1 MSAPTTTIQYDKD
14 HWRTTLRESPFHAR
28 LAPLNIRHNWIGW
41 AGYLSANAYYEESI
55 EYFAL
60 RNQAT
65 LYDLSP
71 MIKYA
76 FRGPGAEACLNRI
89 VTRDVRKQKPGRVSY
104 SVWCNDAG
112 HVLDDGTIFRFG
124 PEEFRLC
131 CQERHLPWFLD
142 SAQGFDATVEE
153 VTDQVAGLA
162 LQGPCSA
169 AILRR
174 LGIAEVE
181 RMKPFDLVRVTL
193 DGFALELSRTGFTGD
208 LGYELWVAPG
218 DALALWD
225 RLMVA
230 GADYGLRPMGSNALN
245 MARLEGGFIMPKVEF
260 VPAAQALRQRGRSP
274 FELAQER
281 QVDFAKGPFNGRRA
295 LLAEQ
300 AAGSRHILVPL
311 ELEGHKIV
319 AGSLAYHRQK
329 KEIGFLTSAMWS
341 PTVKRAIA
349 FASLKRP
356 YGDTVKDDL
365 WVEVYVQ
372 KELKWDK
379 VMAKA
384 TVVGRPFFDPPR
396 KKATPPGDI

>member
-1 MSAPTTTIQYDKD
+1 MSAYGRE
-14 HWRTTLRESPFHAR
+14 HWHVTLKESPFHAR
-28 LAPLNIRHNWIGW
+28 LAPLNLRQNWIGW
-41 AGYLSANAYYEESI
+41 AGYLSANAYYDASI

-71 MIKYA
+71 MIKYEI
-76 FRGPGAEACLNRI
+76 RGPGAEAFLNRL

-104 SVWCNDAG
+104 SVWCDDAG

-142 SAQGFDATVEE
+142 SAQGFDVTLRE
-153 VTDQVAGLA
+153 VTDEIAGLA

-174 LGIAEVE
+174 LGLAEVE
-181 RMKPFDLVRVTL
+181 RLKPFDLARTTL

-208 LGYELWVAPG
+208 LGYELWVAPAQ
-218 DALALWD
+218 ALALWD
-225 RLMVA
+225 RLMAA
-230 GADYGLRPMGSNALN
+230 GAVYGLRPMGSDALN
-245 MARLEGGFIMPKVEF
+245 MARIEGGFIMPKVDF
-260 VPAAQALRQRGRSP
+260 VPAAHALRERGRSP
-274 FELAQER
+274 FELAQDR

-300 AAGSRHILVPL
+300 ARGARYILVPV
-311 ELEGHKIV
+311 ELEGHHIV
-319 AGSLAYHRQK
+319 QGSLAYYK
-329 KEIGFLTSAMWS
+329 GKTEIGFLTSAIWS

-349 FASLKRP
+349 YASLRRP

-379 VMAKA
+379 VMARA
-384 TVVGRPFFDPPR
+384 TVVPRPFFDPPR
-396 KKATPPGDI
+396 RKVTPPGDL

>member
-1 MSAPTTTIQYDKD
+1 MSVARD
-14 HWRTTLRESPFHAR
+14 HWRTVLRESPFHPR
-28 LAPLNIRHNWIGW
+28 LAPLNLRQNWIGW
-41 AGYLSANAYYEESI
+41 AGYLSANAYYDASI

-76 FRGPGAEACLNRI
+76 IAGPQAEAFLNRL
-89 VTRDVRKQKPGRVSY
+89 VTRDIRKQKPGRVAY
-104 SVWCNDAG
+104 SLWCDDRG

-142 SAQGFDATVEE
+142 TARGFDVSVRE
-153 VTDQVAGLA
+153 VTDEVAGLA

-174 LGIAEVE
+174 LGLAEVE
-181 RMKPFDLVRVTL
+181 TLRPFDLVRAAL
-193 DGFALELSRTGFTGD
+193 DGLALEVSRTGFTGD

-225 RLMVA
+225 RLMAA
-230 GADYGLRPMGSNALN
+230 GAEHGLRPMGSDALN
-245 MARLEGGFIMPKVEF
+245 MARIEGGFIAPKVDF
-260 VPAAQALRQRGRSP
+260 VPAAHALRERGRSP
-274 FELAQER
+274 FELGQER
-281 QVDFAKGPFNGRRA
+281 QVQFDKGPFNGRRA

-300 AAGSRHILVPL
+300 AAGSRYVLVPI

-319 AGSLAYHRQK
+319 AGSLVYHRRK
-329 KEIGFLTSAMWS
+329 KEVGFLTSALWS
-341 PTVKRAIA
+341 PTVKRAIGY
-349 FASLKRP
+349 ASLKRP
-356 YGDTVKDDL
+356 YGDSVKDDL

-384 TVVGRPFFDPPR
+384 RIVPRPFFDPPR
-396 KKATPPGDI
+396 RKATPPGDL

>member
-1 MSAPTTTIQYDKD
+1 MSAYGRE
-14 HWRTTLRESPFHAR
+14 HWHVTLKESPFHAR
-28 LAPLNIRHNWIGW
+28 LAPLNLRQNWIGW
-41 AGYLSANAYYEESI
+41 AGYLSANAYYDASI

-71 MIKYA
+71 MIKYEIK
-76 FRGPGAEACLNRI
+76 GPGAEAFLNRL

-104 SVWCNDAG
+104 SVWCDDAG

-142 SAQGFDATVEE
+142 SAQGFDVTLRE
-153 VTDQVAGLA
+153 VTDEIAGLA

-174 LGIAEVE
+174 LGLAEVE
-181 RMKPFDLVRVTL
+181 RLKPFDLARTTL

-208 LGYELWVAPG
+208 LGYELWVAPAQ
-218 DALALWD
+218 ALALWD
-225 RLMVA
+225 RLMAV
-230 GADYGLRPMGSNALN
+230 GAVYGLRPMGSDALN
-245 MARLEGGFIMPKVEF
+245 MARIEGGFIMPKVDF
-260 VPAAQALRQRGRSP
+260 VPAAHALRERGRSP

-300 AAGSRHILVPL
+300 ARGARYILVPV
-311 ELEGHKIV
+311 ELEGHHIV
-319 AGSLAYHRQK
+319 QGSLAYYKEK
-329 KEIGFLTSAMWS
+329 KEIGFLTSAIWS

-349 FASLKRP
+349 YASLRRP
-356 YGDTVKDDL
+356 YGDTIKDDL

-379 VMAKA
+379 VMARA
-384 TVVGRPFFDPPR
+384 TVVPRPFFDPPR
-396 KKATPPGDI
+396 RKVTPPGEL

>member
-1 MSAPTTTIQYDKD
+1 MSAYGRE
-14 HWRTTLRESPFHAR
+14 HWHVTLKESPFHAR
-28 LAPLNIRHNWIGW
+28 LAPLNLRQNWIGW
-41 AGYLSANAYYEESI
+41 AGYLSANAYYDASI

-71 MIKYA
+71 MIKYEIK
-76 FRGPGAEACLNRI
+76 GPDAERFLNRL

-104 SVWCNDAG
+104 SVWCDDAG

-142 SAQGFDATVEE
+142 SAQGFDVTLRE
-153 VTDQVAGLA
+153 VTDEIAGLA

-174 LGIAEVE
+174 LGLAEVE
-181 RMKPFDLVRVTL
+181 RLKPFDLARTTL

-208 LGYELWVAPG
+208 LGYELWVAPEQ
-218 DALALWD
+218 ALALWD
-225 RLMVA
+225 RLMAA
-230 GADYGLRPMGSNALN
+230 GAVYGLRPMGSDALN
-245 MARLEGGFIMPKVEF
+245 MARIEGGFIMPKVDF
-260 VPAAQALRQRGRSP
+260 VPAAHALRERGRSP

-300 AAGSRHILVPL
+300 ARGARYILVPV
-311 ELEGHKIV
+311 ELEGHHIV
-319 AGSLAYHRQK
+319 QGSLAYYKEK
-329 KEIGFLTSAMWS
+329 KEIGFLTSAIWS

-349 FASLKRP
+349 YASLRRP
-356 YGDTVKDDL
+356 YGDTIKDDL

-379 VMAKA
+379 VMARA
-384 TVVGRPFFDPPR
+384 TVVPRPFFDPPR
-396 KKATPPGDI
+396 RKVTPPGDL

>member
-1 MSAPTTTIQYDKD
+1 MSAYGRE
-14 HWRTTLRESPFHAR
+14 HWHVTLKESPFHAR
-28 LAPLNIRHNWIGW
+28 LAPLNLRQNWIGW
-41 AGYLSANAYYEESI
+41 AGYLSANAYYDASI

-71 MIKYA
+71 MIKYEIK
-76 FRGPGAEACLNRI
+76 GPGAEAFLNRL

-104 SVWCNDAG
+104 SVWCDDAG

-142 SAQGFDATVEE
+142 SAQGFDVTLRE
-153 VTDQVAGLA
+153 VTDEIAGLA

-174 LGIAEVE
+174 LGLAEVE
-181 RMKPFDLVRVTL
+181 RLKPFDLARTTL

-208 LGYELWVAPG
+208 LGYELWVAPAQ
-218 DALALWD
+218 ALALWD
-225 RLMVA
+225 RLMAA
-230 GADYGLRPMGSNALN
+230 GAVYGLRPMGSDALN
-245 MARLEGGFIMPKVEF
+245 MARIEGGFIMPKVDF
-260 VPAAQALRQRGRSP
+260 VPAAHALRERGRSP
-274 FELAQER
+274 FELAQDR

-300 AAGSRHILVPL
+300 ARGARYILVPV
-311 ELEGHKIV
+311 ELEGHHIV
-319 AGSLAYHRQK
+319 QGSLAYHK
-329 KEIGFLTSAMWS
+329 GKTEIGFLTSAIWS

-349 FASLKRP
+349 YASLRRP

-379 VMAKA
+379 VMARA
-384 TVVGRPFFDPPR
+384 TVVPRPFFDPPR
-396 KKATPPGDI
+396 RKVTPPGDL

>member
-1 MSAPTTTIQYDKD
+1 MSAYGRE
-14 HWRTTLRESPFHAR
+14 HWHVTLKESPFHAR
-28 LAPLNIRHNWIGW
+28 LAPLNLRQNWIGW
-41 AGYLSANAYYEESI
+41 AGYLSANAYYDASI

-71 MIKYA
+71 MIKYEIK
-76 FRGPGAEACLNRI
+76 GPGAEAFLNRL

-104 SVWCNDAG
+104 SVWCDDAG

-142 SAQGFDATVEE
+142 SAQGFDVTLRE
-153 VTDQVAGLA
+153 VTDEIAGLA

-174 LGIAEVE
+174 LGLAEVE
-181 RMKPFDLVRVTL
+181 RLKPFDLARTTL
-193 DGFALELSRTGFTGD
+193 EGFALELSRTGFTGD
-208 LGYELWVAPG
+208 LGYELWVAPEQ
-218 DALALWD
+218 ALALWD
-225 RLMVA
+225 RLMAA
-230 GADYGLRPMGSNALN
+230 GAVYGLRPMGSDALN
-245 MARLEGGFIMPKVEF
+245 MARIEGGFIMPKVDF
-260 VPAAQALRQRGRSP
+260 VPAAHALRERGRSP
-274 FELAQER
+274 FELAQDR

-300 AAGSRHILVPL
+300 ARGARYILVPV
-311 ELEGHKIV
+311 ELEGHHIV
-319 AGSLAYHRQK
+319 QGSLAYYKEK
-329 KEIGFLTSAMWS
+329 KEIGFLTSAIWS

-349 FASLKRP
+349 YASLRRP
-356 YGDTVKDDL
+356 YGDTIKDDL

-379 VMAKA
+379 VMARA
-384 TVVGRPFFDPPR
+384 TVVPRPFFDPPR
-396 KKATPPGDI
+396 RKVTPPGDL

>member
-1 MSAPTTTIQYDKD
+1 MSAYGRE
-14 HWRTTLRESPFHAR
+14 HWHVTLKESPFHAR
-28 LAPLNIRHNWIGW
+28 LAPLNLRQNWIGW
-41 AGYLSANAYYEESI
+41 AGYLSANAYYDASI

-71 MIKYA
+71 MIKYEIK
-76 FRGPGAEACLNRI
+76 GPGAEAFLNRL

-104 SVWCNDAG
+104 SVWCDDAG
-112 HVLDDGTIFRFG
+112 HVQDDGTIFRFG

-142 SAQGFDATVEE
+142 SAQGFDVTLRE
-153 VTDQVAGLA
+153 VTDEIAGLA

-174 LGIAEVE
+174 LGLAEVE
-181 RMKPFDLVRVTL
+181 RLKPFDLARTTL

-208 LGYELWVAPG
+208 LGYELWVAPAQ
-218 DALALWD
+218 ALALWD
-225 RLMVA
+225 RLMAA
-230 GADYGLRPMGSNALN
+230 GAVYGLRPMGSDALN
-245 MARLEGGFIMPKVEF
+245 MARIEGGFIMPKVDF
-260 VPAAQALRQRGRSP
+260 VPAAHALRERGRSP
-274 FELAQER
+274 FELAQDR

-300 AAGSRHILVPL
+300 ARGARYILVPV
-311 ELEGHKIV
+311 ELEGHHIV
-319 AGSLAYHRQK
+319 QGSLAYHK
-329 KEIGFLTSAMWS
+329 GKTEIGFLTSAIWS

-349 FASLKRP
+349 YASLRRP

-379 VMAKA
+379 VMARA
-384 TVVGRPFFDPPR
+384 TVVPRPFFDPPR
-396 KKATPPGDI
+396 RKVTPPGDL

>member
-1 MSAPTTTIQYDKD
+1 MSAHGRE
-14 HWRTTLRESPFHAR
+14 HWRVTLKESPFHAR
-28 LAPLNIRHNWIGW
+28 LAPFNLRQNWIGW
-41 AGYLSANAYYEESI
+41 AGYLSANAYYDASI

-71 MIKYA
+71 MIKYEIV
-76 FRGPGAEACLNRI
+76 GPDAERFLNRL

-104 SVWCNDAG
+104 SVWCDDAG

-142 SAQGFDATVEE
+142 SAHGFDVALRE
-153 VTDQVAGLA
+153 VTDEIAGLA

-174 LGIAEVE
+174 LGVAEVE
-181 RMKPFDLVRVTL
+181 RLKPFELTRTTL
-193 DGFALELSRTGFTGD
+193 DGLLLELSRTGFTGD
-208 LGYELWVAPG
+208 LGYELWVAPR

-225 RLMVA
+225 RLMAA
-230 GADYGLRPMGSNALN
+230 GAVYGLRPMGSDALN
-245 MARLEGGFIMPKVEF
+245 MARIEGGFIMPKVDF
-260 VPAAQALRQRGRSP
+260 VPAALALRERGRSP

-281 QVDFAKGPFNGRRA
+281 QVDFGKGPFNGRRA

-300 AAGSRHILVPL
+300 ARGSRYILVPL
-311 ELEGHKIV
+311 ELEGHHIV
-319 AGSLAYHRQK
+319 PGSLAYYKGKR
-329 KEIGFLTSAMWS
+329 EIGFLTSAIWS

-349 FASLKRP
+349 WASLRRP

-379 VMAKA
+379 VMARA
-384 TVVGRPFFDPPR
+384 AVVARPFFDPPR
-396 KKATPPGDI
+396 RKVTPPGEL